1 MLLSNQTALGAK
13 TMITEQKISN
23 FVDSLTYQDKER
35 ILNNLLYLIVGE
47 NSKQTTMDDVRL
59 SVLQE
64 LFESRSNFR
73 EDD

>member
-1 MLLSNQTALGAK
+1 
-13 TMITEQKISN
+13 MITEQKISI

-35 ILNNLLYLIVGE
+35 ILSNLLYLIVGE
-47 NSKQTTMDDVRL
+47 DSKQTTMEDLRL